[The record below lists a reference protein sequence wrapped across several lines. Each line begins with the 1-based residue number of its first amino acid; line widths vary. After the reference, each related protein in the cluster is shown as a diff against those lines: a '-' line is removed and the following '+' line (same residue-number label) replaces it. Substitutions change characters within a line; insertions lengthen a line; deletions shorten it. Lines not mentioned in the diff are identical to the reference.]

1 MENMARSMVVQ
12 IILTVYSRR
21 NNKEKPVWPSRIPNS
36 HGARLKRVLIGNDYT
51 DSKITQ
57 IAVTDLN

>member
-1 MENMARSMVVQ
+1 MARSMVVQ

-21 NNKEKPVWPSRIPNS
+21 NNKEKPFLFSCLPNT
-36 HGARLKRVLIGNDYT
+36 HDARLKRVLIGNDYT